1 MKSIRKIFCSLVLL
15 LAVVIAI
22 GLASR
27 YIIKEKFFPY
37 KYREYV
43 DKYSSQYNLDP
54 LLVLAVIKTES
65 KFDDDAHSHK
75 NAVGLM
81 QITIDTGEWA
91 AKEMGYSKFSKE
103 DLYNEEYNIK
113 MGCWYL
119 RRLNDTFN
127 KDMDLTIAAY
137 NAGPTNVQSWLVNR
151 NYSAD
156 GKSVDYIPFGET
168 KKYVDKVNAY
178 YRIYEYLYKESNGD
192 FAGNKILD
200 LFSGFLCINFMNYK
214 SYSYKTI

>member
-1 MKSIRKIFCSLVLL
+1 MKFLRKTFCAIVFL
-15 LAVVIAI
+15 VVIVAAI
-22 GLASR
+22 GIGSR

-37 KYREYV
+37 KYQQYV
-43 DKYSSQYNLDP
+43 DMYSSQYNLDP

-81 QITIDTGEWA
+81 QITVDTGQWA
-91 AKEMGYSKFSKE
+91 AKEMGYNTFSKE

-119 RRLNDTFN
+119 RRLNDTFD

-137 NAGPTNVQSWLVNR
+137 NAGPTNVQSWLDNR
-151 NYSAD
+151 KYSSD

-168 KKYVDKVNAY
+168 KNMLI
-178 YRIYEYLYKESNGD
+178 R
-192 FAGNKILD
+192 
-200 LFSGFLCINFMNYK
+200 
-214 SYSYKTI
+214 